1 MKKNKKKITI
11 FNYESIPVGYYDSI
25 YKRKKGIQSK
35 WHHIHYN
42 LVKRILGNYKKH
54 LDVGCAGGTFINFL
68 DKKKI
73 SHGVD
78 ISDNQINYAKKNYQ
92 TNKHKFFLIKNNIL
106 PFKNNN
112 FDIITNLQLIEHLS
126 IKDNKELIRE
136 IHRVLKP
143 NGKLIITTPNYHSP
157 WILVE
162 KIVNL
167 LGKVKYQEQHIT
179 FFNKKKIEIFLN
191 KFKFKNITIT
201 TNIFVAPFFACF
213 GWKIPNFIQK
223 IEDKYFNHRFKLLLF
238 VVCKKK

>member
-167 LGKVKYQEQHIT
+167 LGKVNYQEQHII

-191 KFKFKNITIT
+191 KFK
-201 TNIFVAPFFACF
+201 C
-213 GWKIPNFIQK
+213 
-223 IEDKYFNHRFKLLLF
+223 
-238 VVCKKK
+238 

>member
-92 TNKHKFFLIKNNIL
+92 TNKHKLFLIKNNIL

-126 IKDNKELIRE
+126 IKDNKELIKE

-191 KFKFKNITIT
+191 KFK
-201 TNIFVAPFFACF
+201 C
-213 GWKIPNFIQK
+213 
-223 IEDKYFNHRFKLLLF
+223 
-238 VVCKKK
+238 